1 MYELIRK
8 PFYDKFMELCSNST
22 SSIKLCSPFVKTNI
36 IEEVI
41 ENTNKNINLSLITN
55 INLNSLCKGGLD
67 LDALE
72 LLANRKAP
80 IINSQKL
87 HAKIYIFDNKKCAL
101 TSANLTNSGLK
112 TNVEYG
118 ILVDDINQ
126 INTIIKDYN
135 SISKYGLNGEI
146 KKEQLERI
154 RKLIDAFNQQ
164 STSPIDTTSENLL
177 SDIISVNN
185 SFLDNHF
192 TGWQKFLINII
203 EDFNKDVFSTK
214 DFKNI
219 EYKLREYAPNSK
231 TPLRT
236 VNRVLQELRDVGLI
250 KFLGNGKY
258 RKLWQN
264 L

>member
-1 MYELIRK
+1 MYELIRE
-8 PFYDKFMELCSNST
+8 PFYNKFIELCSNSKT
-22 SSIKLCSPFVKTNI
+22 SIKLCSPFVKTNI
-36 IEEVI
+36 IEDVL
-41 ENTNKNINLSLITN
+41 TNSKRNINLSLITN

-67 LDALE
+67 IDALE
-72 LLANRKAP
+72 LLSKNNSS

-87 HAKIYIFDNKKCAL
+87 HAKIYIFDDKKCAV

-118 ILVDDINQ
+118 ILVDDVNQ

-135 SISKYGLNGEI
+135 SISRYELNGEI
-146 KKEQLERI
+146 KKEQLEKI

-164 STSPIDTTSENLL
+164 YTSPIDTTFENLL
-177 SDIISVNN
+177 SDIINVNN

-192 TGWQKFLINII
+192 TGWKRFLIGII
-203 EDFNKDVFSTK
+203 DDFRKDEFSTN
-214 DFKNI
+214 DFRNI

-231 TPLRT
+231 TPLKT
-236 VNRVLQELRDVGLI
+236 VNRELQELRDVGLI

-258 RKLWQN
+258 RKLWYN